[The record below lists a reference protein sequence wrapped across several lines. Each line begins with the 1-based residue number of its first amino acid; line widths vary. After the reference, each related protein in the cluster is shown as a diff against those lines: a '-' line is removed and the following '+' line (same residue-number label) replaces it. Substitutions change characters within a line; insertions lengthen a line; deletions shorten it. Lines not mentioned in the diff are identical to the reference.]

1 MPYHVGKPNEMLL
14 YCFGVSHE
22 KKVSVYPRRVRLIF
36 EERGRQ
42 ALIFWYL
49 RSLQINHSLSGTRV
63 CLD

>member
-1 MPYHVGKPNEMLL
+1 MWENPTRCCF

-36 EERGRQ
+36 EEMGRQ